1 MISQFIAK
9 EDALAWMKSQE
20 NDIPLPISTDTYT
33 EYYRCGMGYY
43 SIRFN
48 KRIKTYSVLKKK
60 LKDGKYLG
68 HYNGKTRTT
77 TKLIHT
83 SSTIDISDKWLK
95 VYKEYFPVIVT
106 RLISMGV
113 YAEEAKDY
121 AQEGFL
127 KIASIDAKN
136 DRHFKNI
143 WMKRCQYD
151 YWKKVKQI
159 AVSCR
164 SNDMPE
170 LVCNPEEY
178 EVRMA
183 EMLKSKS
190 QVDIINLIEHGYSI
204 TDIKELTNKTFAS
217 ISSCRNR
224 AVKELRRLLKFQV

>member
-1 MISQFIAK
+1 MISQFITK

-20 NDIPLPISTDTYT
+20 NDIPLPISTYTYA
-33 EYYRCGMGYY
+33 EYYRCGMKYY

-48 KRIKTYSVLKKK
+48 KRLKTYSVLKKK
-60 LKDGKYLG
+60 LIDGKYLG
-68 HYNGKTRTT
+68 YYNGKTRTSA
-77 TKLIHT
+77 KLIRT

-95 VYKEYFPVIVT
+95 AYKEYFPVIVM
-106 RLISMGV
+106 RLILMGV

-127 KIASIDAKN
+127 KVASIDAKN

-151 YWKKVKQI
+151 YWEKVKQI

-164 SNDMPE
+164 SNDIPE
-170 LVCNPEEY
+170 LVCNQDEY

-183 EMLKSKS
+183 KLLKSRN
-190 QVDIINLIEHGYSI
+190 QVNVINLIEHGYSI

-224 AVKELRRLLKFQV
+224 AVKELRSLLKLEV